1 MYLST
6 KRPISSTV
14 LEERNRICREL
25 VYLTEMKGASFFIK
39 RINDDPNRLDNLC
52 QQKKEELKDFDE
64 RNGISFSYKMGK

>member
-6 KRPISSTV
+6 KKYVSSTV

-39 RINDDPNRLDNLC
+39 RINGDEKRLHNLC
-52 QQKKEELKDFDE
+52 QQKTEELKDFDE
-64 RNGISFSYKMGK
+64 RNGIRFSSKMGR